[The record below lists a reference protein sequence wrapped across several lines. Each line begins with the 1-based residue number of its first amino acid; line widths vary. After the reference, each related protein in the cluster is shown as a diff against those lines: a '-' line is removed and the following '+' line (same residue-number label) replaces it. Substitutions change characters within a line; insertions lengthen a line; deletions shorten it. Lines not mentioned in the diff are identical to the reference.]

1 MSLSVHTFRYDVE
14 GGHDF
19 LDDPANGAEL
29 AGFESTRK
37 RLWGGEGVTAL
48 GARYFPRLA
57 REDLYVE
64 RDDIADFLAECALLR
79 PHLDDLAERGGYLP
93 DYVRA
98 RFANIV
104 AAAERARGVGGGIVV
119 W

>member
-1 MSLSVHTFRYDVE
+1 MSLLVHTFRYDAA

-19 LDDPANGAEL
+19 LDDPENGADL
-29 AGFESTRK
+29 AGFESTRT
-37 RLWGGEGVTAL
+37 RLWGGEGVVAL
-48 GARYFPRLA
+48 GARFFPRLA
-57 REDLYVE
+57 RGDLYVE
-64 RDDIADFLAECALLR
+64 REDVADFLAECEVLR
-79 PHLDDLAERGGYLP
+79 PHLDDLAVRGGYLP

-104 AAAERARGVGGGIVV
+104 AAAERARGVDGGIVI

>member
-1 MSLSVHTFRYDVE
+1 MSLSVHTFGYDAD

-19 LDDPANGAEL
+19 LDDPDGGRDL

-37 RLWGGEGVTAL
+37 RLWGGEAVVAL
-48 GARYFPRLA
+48 GARFLPRLA

-104 AAAERARGVGGGIVV
+104 AAAERARGVGGGIVI

>member
-1 MSLSVHTFRYDVE
+1 MSLSVHTFRYDAD

-19 LDDPANGAEL
+19 LDDPENGAEL

-37 RLWGGEGVTAL
+37 RLWGGEDAVAL
-48 GARYFPRLA
+48 GARFLPRLA
-57 REDLYVE
+57 RGDLYVE
-64 RDDIADFLAECALLR
+64 RDDVADFLAECAALR
-79 PHLDDLAERGGYLP
+79 PHLGELAVRGGYLP
-93 DYVRA
+93 DYVRE

-104 AAAERARGVGGGIVV
+104 AAAERARAVGGGIVI